1 MPTYEYECEK
11 CACRFE
17 LKRRFSEDAGNP
29 LCPKCRG
36 KVRQLFSPSAIL
48 FKGSGFYITDSRN
61 NRKLPPEEVKAE
73 KVEGGKKEEGKA
85 DKVGGDKKEEGK
97 SEQVEGGKKEEG
109 KADKVDGG
117 KKEQGKSEQV
127 EGSKKEA
134 SKADKV
140 QSGKKSISK

>member
-17 LKRRFSEDAGNP
+17 LKRRFSEGTGS
-29 LCPKCRG
+29 LSCPKCQG

-61 NRKLPPEEVKAE
+61 NHNRPSEEIKADKVEGAKKEESKAEKVEGAKKDESKAE

-85 DKVGGDKKEEGK
+85 QKVEGGRKEEGK
-97 SEQVEGGKKEEG
+97 V
-109 KADKVDGG
+109 
-117 KKEQGKSEQV
+117 
-127 EGSKKEA
+127 
-134 SKADKV
+134 DKV
-140 QSGKKSISK
+140 QSDKKSESK